1 MGRPWARS
9 DPGCA
14 KQRARIA
21 HCLMLRLRR
30 WARAYAHDPAHAQGR
45 TGKPNTVS
53 PRDRRAFEMTYRGS
67 PRSPIGAKRSV
78 GT

>member
-30 WARAYAHDPAHAQGR
+30 WVRACAHDPAHAQGR
-45 TGKPNTVS
+45 TGKPNTV
-53 PRDRRAFEMTYRGS
+53 P
-67 PRSPIGAKRSV
+67 P
-78 GT
+78 GTGEPSR